1 MFHGV
6 CIYACT
12 GIYNMIQR
20 RDALYK
26 KSFITLV
33 KIQYTLRVI
42 QIRTLTHLNIR
53 VCQFVN
59 ASIVSCMGKVTVVA
73 YMYTLLLCILAS
85 IWTCQQMVYM
95 YVKEENLPFMYL

>member
-1 MFHGV
+1 MFHDV

-26 KSFITLV
+26 KSFM
-33 KIQYTLRVI
+33 RVI

-59 ASIVSCMGKVTVVA
+59 ASIVSCMGKVTCRLYVHTIT
-73 YMYTLLLCILAS
+73 MYTS
-85 IWTCQQMVYM
+85 
-95 YVKEENLPFMYL
+95 

>member
-1 MFHGV
+1 MFHDV

-12 GIYNMIQR
+12 GIYIMIQR

-59 ASIVSCMGKVTVVA
+59 ASIVSCMGKVTSRLCVHTIT
-73 YMYTLLLCILAS
+73 MYTS
-85 IWTCQQMVYM
+85 
-95 YVKEENLPFMYL
+95 

>member
-1 MFHGV
+1 MFHDV

-20 RDALYK
+20 RDALYM

-59 ASIVSCMGKVTVVA
+59 ASIVSCMGKVTCRLYVHTIT
-73 YMYTLLLCILAS
+73 MYTS
-85 IWTCQQMVYM
+85 
-95 YVKEENLPFMYL
+95 